1 MSVSG
6 ATQSL
11 TKGVLTQI
19 EVAGEVAGEVGVSAG
34 NLAKTAGKI
43 AENAGIIALKITE
56 NVSKNTGELT
66 DNAGQIAIQTTKAGQ
81 EAASALTHVVSVAK
95 NLSSAANSLAQRAD
109 ASIKLANE
117 KRAIVAEQEKKL
129 LAETSANKTA
139 TDVAGENSRLEIE
152 KQKIERELL
161 EETKKNDVER
171 TRIEVESQKLKK
183 EFERAQ
189 IILSQTQQ
197 VAEVNTYI
205 GTQYGYKDSDCIKL
219 GWNSSTFTFSRK
231 RNFYMVIGIMG
242 DKNNYLQVKFNKEDG
257 KDGYYVI
264 NDGYV
269 YKLQIIPNFETRR
282 SLITRKQYYKELP
295 SFAKIIHVKYIPS
308 CFTDDGTIQ
317 PDNNDVSKGPDTT
330 KYSII
335 TKLEEFIDNSRGGP
349 KSKKKK
355 MRNMKTRKTRRQK
368 RSKKR

>member
-11 TKGVLTQI
+11 AKGVLTQI
-19 EVAGEVAGEVGVSAG
+19 EVAGEVGVSAG

-66 DNAGQIAIQTTKAGQ
+66 DNAGKIAIQTTKAGQ

-95 NLSSAANSLAQRAD
+95 NLTSAANSLAQRAD

-129 LAETSANKTA
+129 LTETSANKTA

-171 TRIEVESQKLKK
+171 TRIEVKSQKLKK

-219 GWNSSTFTFSRK
+219 GWNSSTFSRK

-242 DKNNYLQVKFNKEDG
+242 DTNNYLQVKFNKENG

-282 SLITRKQYYKELP
+282 SSITRKQYYKKLP
-295 SFAKIIHVKYIPS
+295 SFAKIIHVKYTPS
-308 CFTDDGTIQ
+308 CFTDDGTIKS
-317 PDNNDVSKGPDTT
+317 DNDVIDLNPDTT

-335 TKLEEFIDNSRGGP
+335 TKLEEFIDNSRGGT
-349 KSKKKK
+349 KTKKNK
-355 MRNMKTRKTRRQK
+355 MRNKKTRKQK

>member
-152 KQKIERELL
+152 KQKIERAFKSSGNQLSL
-161 EETKKNDVER
+161 
-171 TRIEVESQKLKK
+171 QKLKN
-183 EFERAQ
+183 
-189 IILSQTQQ
+189 LL
-197 VAEVNTYI
+197 N
-205 GTQYGYKDSDCIKL
+205 
-219 GWNSSTFTFSRK
+219 
-231 RNFYMVIGIMG
+231 
-242 DKNNYLQVKFNKEDG
+242 
-257 KDGYYVI
+257 
-264 NDGYV
+264 
-269 YKLQIIPNFETRR
+269 
-282 SLITRKQYYKELP
+282 
-295 SFAKIIHVKYIPS
+295 
-308 CFTDDGTIQ
+308 
-317 PDNNDVSKGPDTT
+317 
-330 KYSII
+330 
-335 TKLEEFIDNSRGGP
+335 
-349 KSKKKK
+349 
-355 MRNMKTRKTRRQK
+355 
-368 RSKKR
+368 